1 MTLPAAT
8 SRVFLRALT
17 IEAHI
22 GYYAF
27 EKGVTQPLV
36 IDIELHID
44 SLRFGDDN
52 IARTVDYDVLARHAH
67 ELAAT
72 HVDLVETFAE
82 RLADRCLALNHVLA
96 VRVHIEKPRAV
107 PNAMAGVE
115 ITRVRTAG

>member
-1 MTLPAAT
+1 MTLPAAA
-8 SRVFLRALT
+8 SRVFLRDLT

-22 GYYAF
+22 GYYDF
-27 EKGVTQPLV
+27 EKGVAQPLV
-36 IDIELHID
+36 IDIEITID
-44 SLRFGDDN
+44 TLRFGDDN
-52 IARTVDYDVLARHAH
+52 IAGTVDYDLLARHAR

-115 ITRVRTAG
+115 ITRVR